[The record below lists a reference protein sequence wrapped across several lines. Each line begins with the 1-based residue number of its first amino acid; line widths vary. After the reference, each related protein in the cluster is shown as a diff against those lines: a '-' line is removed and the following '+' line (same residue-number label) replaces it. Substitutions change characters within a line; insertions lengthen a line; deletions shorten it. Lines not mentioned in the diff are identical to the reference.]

1 MSSSFQKK
9 SSQIFLTLFIGIVVI
24 SFMVSGPM
32 FNTGTPDSIGSVAGH
47 DIKVREFNA
56 EVQRQSEFYA
66 NILNGGQPLTSQQMS
81 QYKVYDN
88 AIRNLVFQKLRIV
101 VADDLGIVV
110 SNEEV
115 INDIQNQPYFQ
126 TNKQFDITKYKALL
140 SYNKF
145 TPEDY
150 ENETKDRVA
159 LRRLQNIV
167 QHVPLSKGLENEL
180 NELYQDQRNAKIISL
195 KHSEVRKLVNVSDK
209 EITKFLSN
217 EENKSK
223 VEALFNEKKPVLSTP
238 EQVRTRHILITVDE
252 GNEEEALKQAKKIRK
267 EVNPKNFVRLAKKYT
282 QEPQG
287 KENGGDLNWVKRGQM
302 VPEFEKAAFAL
313 KKGEISEPV
322 KTSYGYHII
331 YAQDRKD
338 AVVAKLENHER
349 SLAKEI
355 LQKEIDIKDMVA
367 KASTEIKNAAGSGK
381 ALERLKKKYN
391 LKVKDQT
398 INKLEGAGP
407 TGSLDEKQTAQIF
420 SKESGLFTFDEA
432 TQTTIVATKPADEKD
447 VKSYNIEGLTNIS
460 SQQMIKNLLDNL
472 SKEYS
477 FKQNK
482 YAQLPQ

>member
-9 SSQIFLTLFIGIVVI
+9 SSQIFLTLFIGIIVI

-32 FNTGTPDSIGSVAGH
+32 FNTGTPDSIGSVAGQ

-66 NILNGGQPLTSQQMS
+66 NILNGGQPLSTQQMS

-88 AIRNLVFQKLRIV
+88 AIKNLVFQKLRVV

-150 ENETKDRVA
+150 ESETKNRIA
-159 LRRLQNIV
+159 LKRLQNII
-167 QHVPLSKGLENEL
+167 QHVPISKGLEKEL
-180 NELYQDQRNAKIISL
+180 NELYQDQRNAKIITL
-195 KHSEVRKLVNVSDK
+195 KHSEVRKLVKVSNSD
-209 EITKFLSN
+209 ITNFLSKD
-217 EENKSK
+217 ENKAK
-223 VEALFNEKKPVLSTP
+223 IEALFNEKKPVLSTQ
-238 EQVRTRHILITVDE
+238 EQVKTRHILITLDDE
-252 GNEEEALKQAKKIRK
+252 NEAEALKQATKIRK
-267 EVNPKNFVRLAKKYT
+267 EVNAKNFVRLAKKYT

-287 KENGGDLNWVKRGQM
+287 KSNGGDLNWVKRGQM
-302 VPEFEKAAFAL
+302 VPEFEKAAFSL
-313 KKGEISEPV
+313 KKGQISGPV

-331 YAQDRKD
+331 FAEDRKN
-338 AVVAKLENHER
+338 AVVAKLEDHQR
-349 SLAKEI
+349 DLAKEV

-367 KASTEIKNAAGSGK
+367 KANTEVKKAAANSK
-381 ALERLKKKYN
+381 ALTRLKKKYN
-391 LKVKDQT
+391 LAVKEQT

-407 TGSLDEKQTAQIF
+407 TGSLNEKQTTEIF
-420 SKESGLFTFDEA
+420 TKDSGIFTFNDA
-432 TQTTIVATKPADEKD
+432 TQTTIVATKPAVSTDS
-447 VKSYNIEGLTNIS
+447 KSYDIAGLTNIN
-460 SQQMIKNLLDNL
+460 SQQMIKSLLDNL
-472 SKEYS
+472 SKEYT

-482 YAQLPQ
+482 YAQIPQ